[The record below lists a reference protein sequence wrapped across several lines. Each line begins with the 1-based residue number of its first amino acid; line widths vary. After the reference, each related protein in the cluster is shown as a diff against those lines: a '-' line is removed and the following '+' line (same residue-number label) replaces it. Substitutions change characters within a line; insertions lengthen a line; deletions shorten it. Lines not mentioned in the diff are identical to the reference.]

1 MTITL
6 YKNESEKNKI
16 NKILTSVASVTGVLR
31 DSSSIINPEI
41 VIEYNNPTGFNYCH
55 IDSFSR
61 YYFVNNI
68 TVISDKLIKLS
79 LKVDVLESFKTSIM
93 SQNII
98 VDKST
103 NKVNNYLHDE
113 NLIVNVKTKTDIVNF
128 PSGLLDNGEFI
139 LITAGGIPTI

>member
-31 DSSSIINPEI
+31 DGSSIINPEI
-41 VIEYNNPTGFNYCH
+41 VIEYNNPTGFNYCY
-55 IDSFSR
+55 IDSFNR

-68 TVISDKLIKLS
+68 TVISNKLIKLS
-79 LKVDVLESFKTSIM
+79 LKVDVLESFKTSIL

-128 PSGLLDNGEFI
+128 PAGLLDNGEFI

>member
-1 MTITL
+1 MTIAL

-16 NKILTSVASVTGVLR
+16 NKVLTSVASVTGVLR
-31 DSSSIINPEI
+31 DGSSIINPEI
-41 VIEYNNPTGFNYCH
+41 VIEYNDPTGFNYCH
-55 IDSFSR
+55 IDSFNR

-68 TVISDKLIKLS
+68 VVLSNKLIKLS
-79 LKVDVLESFKTSIM
+79 LKVDVLESFKTSIL

-139 LITAGGIPTI
+139 LITAGGVPTI

>member
-55 IDSFSR
+55 IDSFNR

-128 PSGLLDNGEFI
+128 PAGLLDNGEFI

>member
-16 NKILTSVASVTGVLR
+16 NKILTSVVSVTGVLR

-55 IDSFSR
+55 IDSFNR

-79 LKVDVLESFKTSIM
+79 LKVDVLESFKTSIL

>member
-31 DSSSIINPEI
+31 DGSSIISPEI
-41 VIEYNNPTGFNYCH
+41 VIEYNDPTGFNYCH
-55 IDSFSR
+55 IDSFNR

-68 TVISDKLIKLS
+68 VVLSNKLIKLS
-79 LKVDVLESFKTSIM
+79 LKVDVLESFKTSIL

-139 LITAGGIPTI
+139 LITAGGVPTI